1 MENEAMESR
10 SIILL
15 IEIGFE
21 LVAVAALI
29 IGSCVALVRYVID
42 LVHRHV
48 AGEKAYRALRAAI
61 EQAVVLALEFLVA
74 SDIIR
79 SVALEPTFQSVGV
92 LGLIVAIRT
101 FLSWSLEVE
110 ITGEWPWRRARS
122 ERGVN
127 DGANAL

>member
-1 MENEAMESR
+1 MESR
-10 SIILL
+10 PIILL
-15 IEIGFE
+15 IETGFE
-21 LVAVAALI
+21 LVGVAALI
-29 IGSCVALVRYVID
+29 IGSCVALVRYAID

-79 SVALEPTFQSVGV
+79 SVALEPTFQTVGV
-92 LGLIVAIRT
+92 LGLIVVIRT

-122 ERGVN
+122 EGGAT